1 MRTLVF
7 WCGFAFN
14 CNAASLC
21 APETPTFISISAFRS
36 NHFVPGLVVICRLKP
51 CCFSEVDLSC
61 VLLFALWMEYSGSFF
76 PPDLSKAELCS
87 GSASGHV
94 MRKKSEVLSLRYDM
108 RDKIWLAA
116 THLVRK
122 SLLLL
127 QHYSNT
133 FHSDNEVFMQAPNQV
148 TSYAVTS
155 LQARHNPLKWQALK
169 SALVVINFK
178 NPLTPTVCCE
188 SNDDT
193 NAFSVLYCSLGYFS
207 SCKCQNPGVL
217 PDHKER

>member
-87 GSASGHV
+87 SSASGHV
-94 MRKKSEVLSLRYDM
+94 MRKKKWSAEFEVWYARQNLTRSDTFS
-108 RDKIWLAA
+108 KKKSFIIA
-116 THLVRK
+116 TLFKHIPLWQRSVYAGTK
-122 SLLLL
+122 SSYILC
-127 QHYSNT
+127 
-133 FHSDNEVFMQAPNQV
+133 SD
-148 TSYAVTS
+148 
-155 LQARHNPLKWQALK
+155 
-169 SALVVINFK
+169 
-178 NPLTPTVCCE
+178 LTPSKTQSPEMASIEISPCC
-188 SNDDT
+188 
-193 NAFSVLYCSLGYFS
+193 
-207 SCKCQNPGVL
+207 
-217 PDHKER
+217 H